1 MTAAALPALPRS
13 AASPDLGVVFCSHRT
28 ADVSVREKLG
38 FGTDALH
45 RVYAA
50 LRDRFPGWELVVL
63 STCNR
68 VEVYSAA
75 PPRPDG
81 AVAGA
86 ALAPRLPELA
96 GFLSEF
102 HAVPRDAFAGSL
114 LERRGPEAVRHLFG
128 VCAGVDSL
136 VLGESQIVAQ
146 VKHAYEVARAA
157 EACGPLTHA
166 LFQGAFRTAA
176 KVKQQTRLSDG
187 RTSIASVAVGEFGR
201 NIFERFSDKTVLVV
215 GGGEMAAETLR
226 YLAEEGTGRLIVVN
240 RSLDN
245 AEALAAKHGGEVR
258 PWDELDRW
266 LGEADVI
273 VSATGA
279 AVPIVTRDRFAAAR
293 KGKAR
298 RPVFVLDLGLPR
310 DFEPEVSLVDANVFR
325 YDIDDLEETCAANR
339 KARRGEIEKARQ
351 IVDGE
356 ADAFVRGLVHRA
368 TGPVIRRLREE
379 CEDVKAAELARL
391 FARRPGWSD
400 EDRAA
405 VQKSVDR
412 VVNKLLHPP
421 LEALRDEARR
431 GEPGPLLASFRR
443 LFGL

>member
-1 MTAAALPALPRS
+1 MTAELALPA
-13 AASPDLGVVFCSHRT
+13 AASGTPDLGVVFCSHRT
-28 ADVSVREKLG
+28 ADVSVRERLG
-38 FGTDALH
+38 FSRDRLAE
-45 RVYAA
+45 VYGS
-50 LRDRFPGWELVVL
+50 LRTRFPGWELVVL

-75 PPRPDG
+75 PPRGD
-81 AVAGA
+81 A
-86 ALAPRLPELA
+86 AADLLSPRLPELA

-114 LERRGPEAVRHLFG
+114 LERRGPDAVRHLFG

-146 VKHAYEVARAA
+146 VKEAYEVARAA

-176 KVKQQTRLSDG
+176 RVKRETRLSDG

-215 GGGEMAAETLR
+215 GSGEMAAETLR
-226 YLAEEGTGRLIVVN
+226 YLAAEGTGRLVVVN
-240 RSLDN
+240 RSREN
-245 AEALAAKHGGEVR
+245 AEVLAGTHGGEVR
-258 PWDELDRW
+258 PWEELDRW

-279 AVPIVTRDRFAAAR
+279 TGHVVSRDRFAAAR
-293 KGKAR
+293 RGKAR

-310 DFEPEVSLVDANVFR
+310 DFDPAVSTVDDNVFR
-325 YDIDDLEETCAANR
+325 YDIDDLEATCDANR
-339 KARRGEIEKARQ
+339 SRRQKEVAKARA
-351 IVDGE
+351 IVDAE
-356 ADAFVRGLVHRA
+356 ADAFLRGLVHRA
-368 TGPVIRRLREE
+368 TGPVVRRLREE
-379 CEDVKAAELARL
+379 WGTVRDAELARL
-391 FARRPGWSD
+391 FARRPDWTD
-400 EDRAA
+400 ADREA
-405 VQKSVDR
+405 VERSVDR
-412 VVNKLLHPP
+412 IVNKLLHPP

-431 GEPGPLLASFRR
+431 GEAGPLLASFRR
-443 LFGL
+443 LFRL